1 MAKLTQSRAAQT
13 VLVQEYVFSFGDTV
27 VDTAGAS
34 KNFYAFGGDPQF
46 DMFRMP
52 VGAVVLGG
60 DPLGR
65 RALLLELRGEVV
77 DAVGLR
83 PQRVE
88 LRARRRGLVRL
99 AQPMTQHIGLAR
111 GAERLQG
118 GDTGRVAHLGQVQSG
133 QVVEQLAGL
142 GSVAGAAREGV
153 AKLRERSRQCGEQA
167 RADAVAR
174 VALVLVARVF
184 HPGLAT

>member
-60 DPLGR
+60 DVIVETAYVGPTAATLSVGDSGSATKYANAVSLLANARTALTIPAGVTSGLDIVGKLTLTVANATAGKVRVRVMYTIEGR
-65 RALLLELRGEVV
+65 GNEV
-77 DAVGLR
+77 A
-83 PQRVE
+83 
-88 LRARRRGLVRL
+88 
-99 AQPMTQHIGLAR
+99 
-111 GAERLQG
+111 
-118 GDTGRVAHLGQVQSG
+118 
-133 QVVEQLAGL
+133 
-142 GSVAGAAREGV
+142 
-153 AKLRERSRQCGEQA
+153 
-167 RADAVAR
+167 
-174 VALVLVARVF
+174 
-184 HPGLAT
+184 

>member
-60 DPLGR
+60 DVIVETAYVGPTAATLSVGDSGSATKYANAVNLLANAR
-65 RALLLELRGEVV
+65 TALTIPAGVTSGLDVV
-77 DAVGLR
+77 G
-83 PQRVE
+83 
-88 LRARRRGLVRL
+88 
-99 AQPMTQHIGLAR
+99 
-111 GAERLQG
+111 
-118 GDTGRVAHLGQVQSG
+118 
-133 QVVEQLAGL
+133 
-142 GSVAGAAREGV
+142 
-153 AKLRERSRQCGEQA
+153 KLTLTV
-167 RADAVAR
+167 ADATAGKVRVRIEYTIEGRGNEVA
-174 VALVLVARVF
+174 
-184 HPGLAT
+184 

>member
-60 DPLGR
+60 DVIVETAYVGPTAATLSVGDSGSATKYANAVSLLANAR
-65 RALLLELRGEVV
+65 TALTIPAGVTSGL
-77 DAVGLR
+77 DIVG
-83 PQRVE
+83 
-88 LRARRRGLVRL
+88 
-99 AQPMTQHIGLAR
+99 
-111 GAERLQG
+111 
-118 GDTGRVAHLGQVQSG
+118 
-133 QVVEQLAGL
+133 
-142 GSVAGAAREGV
+142 
-153 AKLRERSRQCGEQA
+153 KLTLTV
-167 RADAVAR
+167 ADATAGKVRVRVMYTIEGRGNEVA
-174 VALVLVARVF
+174 
-184 HPGLAT
+184 